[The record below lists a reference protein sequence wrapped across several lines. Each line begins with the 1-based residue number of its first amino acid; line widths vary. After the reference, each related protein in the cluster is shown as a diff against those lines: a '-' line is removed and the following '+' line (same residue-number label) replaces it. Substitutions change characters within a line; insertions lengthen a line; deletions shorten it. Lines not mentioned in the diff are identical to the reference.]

1 MGRPCR
7 ANALDLL
14 RLCWGLPNPKS
25 GSSAISIMSFA
36 FQHQDQLNSQS
47 AHLVSEELQAAND
60 SCAADQI
67 NYYAA
72 FDGRVDLADHIGAV
86 GPTSQAAVTLITA
99 YDPVTKHFSL
109 SDGNQLQK
117 RTSAQLSEAD
127 LLVRTFA
134 SLEGFGDLLHG
145 LNPNQC
151 VAYGLPPDGAECL
164 VTKAAHERAGCPA
177 ISTPRTEEAF
187 TWPTGPGILMLDYDP
202 PKSGTALT
210 REELFAAL
218 HAACPTLAQSDA
230 LWMPSTSSEIYNMA
244 TGEQLAGI
252 KGQRIYFMLANA
264 TDIPRTG
271 KALLT
276 HLWALGHGRY
286 EVSSSG
292 QMLERGLF
300 DASVWQTNRID
311 FAGGASC
318 DAPLVQRRG
327 TPLLIK
333 GAQRLVN
340 SPLAVLDPPDEI
352 VKAADHHKSVAR
364 NAVAAESARKRE
376 AWKQDRAES
385 IKVTNPELTQE
396 AISTL
401 VDLAVNPERR
411 RLMGAWPII
420 VVDDHGNESSVSV
433 DEILEAP
440 EKYHLMLTLDPLEPD
455 YDGRRPVG
463 KLYLSGQPRLHSFA
477 HGGATFTLSSK
488 VVRIEM
494 YRGRERDAVDS
505 LLQVMRTSPEIFDFG
520 TAVVKVRDGKAIN
533 FSQESLRYWTAGV
546 VQFCRT
552 KTAANGQVYDVLE
565 DPPHSIC
572 KTVLAMP
579 DERAFKPLHAIIT
592 APTLRKDG
600 TVLSNPGYDPTSGL
614 VLHIADDAT
623 IAIPMAPTEAQ
634 ARKALETLWF
644 PFANFPFVDNLAKAA
659 HLAALLTAAVRASLP
674 TAPAFGYDAPVQGS
688 GKTLLAQCAAALAT
702 GSPPVL
708 YPHITGSDDGEM
720 RKRLFSALLAGQRTI
735 VLDNILGSF
744 DSVALASMLTSEFFQ
759 DRKLGKSESPSV
771 PTGALVLLTGNN
783 MMLAGDM
790 PRRVVP
796 CRIDPQTETPFDRSF
811 SVEPLSYC
819 LVNRQKMI
827 VAALTLIRYY
837 LSANVS
843 RPAPGR
849 MASFEMWDDWVR
861 QTVVYVD
868 QTIAPGQFGDVMDLI
883 KKNQAEDP
891 AKDTLRDLLQALY
904 GCFENR
910 VFTASEVASACLR
923 GSLSES
929 NEGRLHEAVLAV
941 STSPKITS
949 GSVGKAL
956 ANRKER
962 ICDGMRLTVVSD
974 NKNGRMWRVV
984 GRPD

>member
-1 MGRPCR
+1 
-7 ANALDLL
+7 
-14 RLCWGLPNPKS
+14 
-25 GSSAISIMSFA
+25 MSLA
-36 FQHQDQLNSQS
+36 FKHENQRNTQS
-47 AHLVSEELQAAND
+47 APLVSQ
-60 SCAADQI
+60 
-67 NYYAA
+67 
-72 FDGRVDLADHIGAV
+72 DGHASDYIGAV
-86 GPTSQAAVTLITA
+86 SSTSQAAVTLITA

-109 SDGNQLQK
+109 SDDNRLQK
-117 RTSAQLSEAD
+117 CTSAQLSEAD
-127 LLVRTFA
+127 LLVRTFPC
-134 SLEGFGDLLHG
+134 LEGFADLLLG
-145 LNPNQC
+145 LHPNQC

-164 VTKAAHERAGCPA
+164 VTKAAYERAGCPA

-187 TWPTGPGILMLDYDP
+187 SWPTGPGILMLDYDP

-210 REELFAAL
+210 RDELFAAVY
-218 HAACPTLAQSDA
+218 AACPMLAQSDA
-230 LWMPSTSSEIYNMA
+230 LWMPSTSSEIYNME

-271 KALLT
+271 NALLT
-276 HLWALGHGRY
+276 RLWADGHGRF

-292 QMLERGLF
+292 SMLERGMF

-311 FAGGASC
+311 FAGGALC
-318 DAPLVQRRG
+318 DEPLEQRRG
-327 TPLLIK
+327 VPLLIK

-352 VKAADHHKSVAR
+352 VQAAGHHKSVAR

-411 RLMGAWPII
+411 RLMGAWPVI
-420 VVDDHGNESSVSV
+420 VVDDHGNESSISV
-433 DEILEAP
+433 DEILEDP
-440 EKYHLMLTLDPLEPD
+440 KKYDRMLTLDPLEPD

-463 KLYLSGQPRLHSFA
+463 KLFLSGQPRLHSFA

-494 YRGRERDAVDS
+494 YQGRTRDAVDS

-520 TAVVKVRDGKAIN
+520 TSVVKVHDGKMIGFN
-533 FSQESLRYWTAGV
+533 QESIRYWIAGV
-546 VQFCRT
+546 VQFCHT
-552 KTAANGQVYDVLE
+552 KAAANGPAYDVLE
-565 DPPHSIC
+565 DPPYSIC
-572 KTVLAMP
+572 KTVLALP
-579 DERAFKPLHAIIT
+579 NERNFKPLHAIIT

-600 TVLSNPGYDPTSGL
+600 TVLSNPGYDPASGL
-614 VLHIADDAT
+614 LLYIADDAVAPVPAT
-623 IAIPMAPTEAQ
+623 PTEAQ

-688 GKTLLAQCAAALAT
+688 GKTLLAQCAASLAT
-702 GSPPVL
+702 GSPLVL

-735 VLDNILGSF
+735 VLDNILGNF
-744 DSVALASMLTSEFFQ
+744 DSVALASMLTSEFMQ

-783 MMLAGDM
+783 MMLTGDM

-796 CRIDPQTETPFDRSF
+796 CRIDPQSETPFDRSF

-827 VAALTLIRYY
+827 AAALTLIRYY
-837 LSANVS
+837 LSANVK

-849 MASFEMWDDWVR
+849 TASFEMWDDWVR

-883 KKNQAEDP
+883 KRNQAEDP
-891 AKDTLRDLLQALY
+891 TKETLRDLLQALY

-929 NEGRLHEAVLAV
+929 NEGKLNEAVLAV
-941 STSPKITS
+941 STSPKISAT
-949 GSVGKAL
+949 SVGKVL
-956 ANRKER
+956 ANRKKR
-962 ICDGMRLTVVSD
+962 LCDGMQVNEVSG
-974 NKNGRMWRVV
+974 NKNGRMWRVT